1 MPDWANV
8 PGIRLV
14 PRMPSTGP
22 TAPYRPDGSYG
33 LSLRLGW
40 APSRP
45 SLPIC
50 SRPTARPMLASP
62 ALIAIAATRNAVAPV
77 AHALVTL

>member
-1 MPDWANV
+1 M

-14 PRMPSTGP
+14 PRIPSTGP
-22 TAPYRPDGSYG
+22 TAPYRPAGSYG
-33 LSLRLGW
+33 LSFLPGE

-77 AHALVTL
+77 AQALVTL